1 MRKRGVAASVI
12 GLTVL
17 GAVAL
22 RGMLRRFTV
31 REASMAP
38 HLVEGDWVLARRR
51 TGIPDR
57 GDIVIFADPTG
68 SGLNLI
74 KRVIGLPGEHVGVEG
89 GRVTINGAL
98 LADRWASG
106 SSGPNGGWDIPHDH
120 LWLLGDNRAASSSD
134 GRVLGPT
141 PVEEVEW
148 VVIGKYW
155 PKRGPTQQQRAP

>member
-1 MRKRGVAASVI
+1 MSKRGIAAGVI
-12 GLTVL
+12 GITVL
-17 GAVAL
+17 TAAGL

-38 HLVEGDWVLARRR
+38 HLVEGDWVMAKRR
-51 TGIPDR
+51 TRTPDR
-57 GDIVIFADPTG
+57 GDIVIFSDPTG

-106 SSGPNGGWDIPHDH
+106 SSGPNGGWHVPDDH
-120 LWLLGDNRAASSSD
+120 VWLIGDNRRASSSD

-141 PVEEVEW
+141 ALDDIEW

-155 PKRGPTQQQRAP
+155 PSKRKAKAETA

>member
-1 MRKRGVAASVI
+1 MRKRGIAAGVI
-12 GLTVL
+12 GVTVL
-17 GAVAL
+17 SAAAL

-38 HLVEGDWVLARRR
+38 HLVEGDWVMTKRR
-51 TGIPDR
+51 TGTPDR
-57 GDIVIFADPTG
+57 GDIVIFSDPTG
-68 SGLNLI
+68 SGLNLV

-106 SSGPNGGWDIPHDH
+106 SSGPNGGWSVPDAHV
-120 LWLLGDNRAASSSD
+120 WLLGDNRSASSSD

-141 PVEEVEW
+141 PLDDIEW

-155 PKRGPTQQQRAP
+155 PSKRTAKLQTT

>member
-1 MRKRGVAASVI
+1 MRKRGIAAGVI
-12 GLTVL
+12 GVTGLT
-17 GAVAL
+17 AAAL

-31 REASMAP
+31 HESSMAP
-38 HLVEGDWVLARRR
+38 HLVEGDWVIAHRRRR
-51 TGIPDR
+51 TPNR
-57 GDIVIFADPTG
+57 SDIVIFPDPTG
-68 SGLNLI
+68 SGRNLI

-106 SSGPNGGWDIPHDH
+106 TSGPDGGWNVPDDH
-120 LWLLGDNRAASSSD
+120 VWLIGDNRIASASD

-141 PVEEVEW
+141 PLADIEW

-155 PKRGPTQQQRAP
+155 PSKDTAQP

>member
-1 MRKRGVAASVI
+1 MRKRGIAAGVI
-12 GLTVL
+12 GITVL
-17 GAVAL
+17 SAAAL

-51 TGIPDR
+51 TSDPDR
-57 GDIVIFADPTG
+57 GDVVIFADPTG

-106 SSGPNGGWDIPHDH
+106 SSGPDGGWNVPDDH
-120 LWLLGDNRAASSSD
+120 VWLLGDNRIASSSD

-141 PVEEVEW
+141 PVEDVAW

-155 PKRGPTQQQRAP
+155 PSKGAARQQAN